1 MVESAAEFRK
11 NSFSDEDSAT
21 LAKVSALYQNVAD
34 DAVSAGDSASFI
46 ISQIKAF
53 NIEAD
58 NAIDIVNAVN
68 AVSNNFAVS
77 SSDISSAL
85 TKTSSAM
92 SVLGNDFQHT
102 IGLVTAGTEIMT
114 GQAGKVARGLRTI
127 GNRFADAAQQAD
139 SIEYSVGGVTKSLS
153 LLDETTG
160 DIKSTFDIFQ
170 GLKSDWDAM
179 TNSEKQALAI
189 AYAGQTQFEVF
200 SAVMNNFQTAVD
212 ATSTAFDSAG
222 SAMQENQKYMDSVA
236 AKENQL
242 KAEFEDF
249 SNRVLSKELVT
260 GFLNAGQAA
269 LSFANNDV
277 GAAIVRVAGLSA
289 GAFALVGIL
298 GQVAKSIKDVM
309 SAATSIGSL
318 TTTIGQIAA
327 VVGLVVAAVTAVVEI
342 VRAIREEIEKHSYEY
357 LIDQY
362 HQLSEAADE
371 LAQKLETAKQ
381 KLDELNQTQVA
392 DRGSA
397 WQEENNLLQQQ
408 IEGYEYLLRLK
419 REQAEMARAEAF
431 EADVKT
437 DITPVLYGSITTT
450 KNQHSDVA
458 NQRNMDKVFGFAE
471 LASYR
476 SDAWMA
482 LHPELGDETTKLT
495 TEQLSALTQSY
506 DTTREAL
513 DSLKSA
519 FTELFM
525 DEELQLEMTEALE
538 TGDLD
543 TYYDL
548 VEKRLKKVGIELD
561 NNKMSADEYM
571 QSQAKNL
578 NTMALQL
585 KDVIITSG
593 TLTKAQQEEIDGYI
607 STNKERYEYVKSL
620 TSQNEAQ
627 KQFATGYEN
636 FARNIAQ
643 YNVSN
648 GLMSVGEAAQY
659 LANSLGLP
667 IDSAIQLVN
676 NLDGIDS
683 SVKVSKIDFEE
694 AADGTIT
701 YKDALYYLNNAFSE
715 IESRGRLSVN
725 TLEAIGEQFS
735 DVDGIENYIDALS
748 KTDLTAD
755 EFRNTLAE
763 LLDAKV
769 NQIAETGNMTDADSQ
784 LINSLIS
791 VIGQT
796 DRAKSAL
803 LALKDSAFASGNGLQ
818 YVRLY
823 ANMLSGMGLDT
834 SGILAGL
841 NSIAVGAYETLE
853 ALNRLQALERWS
865 TKYRETSPGSGIWV
879 PIRYSTTGPGGGG
892 GGTTTP
898 TGSGGGGT
906 KTDKELERLKDIVS
920 LRESELDLMEKQDKP
935 YDERIRKI
943 KEIQDALHDQAQY
956 MRSIGASQEEIN
968 KLSSKWWSLQKDINN
983 LLKEAAE
990 AAKDALQKQA
1000 DDIESAF
1007 AYAIKMAQKEMDAIN
1022 EKYDKQLDDIEKAND
1037 ELQKQITLEEK
1048 LKAIAEAKS
1057 KKLYVYKDGRFQYV
1071 DDIDAI
1077 NEAQSDYEEFLREKN
1092 IESQKEQ
1099 IEADRKAE
1107 LAIWEQWVTNWQN
1120 VTDSYKDAQDRLLA
1134 EQVLGI
1140 SFEASNWAQ
1149 RLGNAEDFKI
1159 KYAAIMAEIAELQK
1173 QIDSA
1178 GGVSYDPNVDYSA
1191 LMEKATSKEEFEYL
1205 AAMRDAKA
1213 KDMGVDYKQAGYRT
1227 NEQIRK
1233 EKGFAKGTLNAPAG
1247 LSLVGEEGPEL
1258 RVLQKGDAIFPADMT
1273 KNLWEWG
1280 KIPPSAFKLSNI
1292 WGGGE
1297 TKQQYIFNIDN
1308 LSLPDVTDAPSLLSG
1323 LKRMAY
1329 QRAFGRA

>member
-1 MVESAAEFRK
+1 
-11 NSFSDEDSAT
+11 
-21 LAKVSALYQNVAD
+21 
-34 DAVSAGDSASFI
+34 
-46 ISQIKAF
+46 
-53 NIEAD
+53 
-58 NAIDIVNAVN
+58 
-68 AVSNNFAVS
+68 
-77 SSDISSAL
+77 
-85 TKTSSAM
+85 M

-189 AYAGQTQFEVF
+189 TYAGQTQFEVF
-200 SAVMNNFQTAVD
+200 AAVMNNFQTAVD

-260 GFLNAGQAA
+260 GFLSAGQAA

-277 GAAIVRVAGLSA
+277 GAAIVRIAGLSA

-298 GQVAKSIKDVM
+298 GQVAKAIKGVM

-318 TTTIGQIAA
+318 ATTIGQIAT

-342 VRAIREEIEKHSYEY
+342 VRAINTAIEQSRYDY

-362 HQLSEAADE
+362 HQLSDEAEE
-371 LAQKLETAKQ
+371 LSNNLETTKQ
-381 KLDELNQTQVA
+381 KLQELNETPAYERGEAWEKENQELREQIEAYEFLLELKERDAALAREKAMKADVVSGVQVSGVGEGIYSKV
-392 DRGSA
+392 DMETGMGDISDIIGSA
-397 WQEENNLLQQQ
+397 QLV
-408 IEGYEYLLRLK
+408 GFRTDEYMEK
-419 REQAEMARAEAF
+419 
-431 EADVKT
+431 
-437 DITPVLYGSITTT
+437 
-450 KNQHSDVA
+450 
-458 NQRNMDKVFGFAE
+458 
-471 LASYR
+471 
-476 SDAWMA
+476 
-482 LHPELGDETTKLT
+482 HPELAGNK
-495 TEQLSALTQSY
+495 A
-506 DTTREAL
+506 
-513 DSLKSA
+513 A
-519 FTELFM
+519 FTEEQIKAITAEYENEEDAVRALSKAFQELY
-525 DEELQLEMTEALE
+525 DEATVKKIDEAILA
-538 TGDLD
+538 GDFDKALA
-543 TYYDL
+543 L
-548 VEKRLKKVGIELD
+548 RKKGLYQIGITFGEVVQ
-561 NNKMSADEYM
+561 SSEEYM
-571 QSQAKNL
+571 QSQMQSASNL
-578 NTMALQL
+578 NSMLFKATNVGKQL
-585 KDVIITSG
+585 T
-593 TLTKAQQEEIDGYI
+593 TAQQESIDDFI
-607 STNKERYEYVKSL
+607 SSNKERYEYIIDLGEEASD
-620 TSQNEAQ
+620 TEQRFAQ
-627 KQFATGYEN
+627 KYESFAKQL
-636 FARNIAQ
+636 AS

-648 GLMSVGEAAQY
+648 NIMSTGEAVQY
-659 LANSLGLP
+659 LVNSLGLP
-667 IDSAIQLVN
+667 LDSAIELTN
-676 NLDGIDS
+676 GIYGIS
-683 SVKVSKIDFEE
+683 ESAKVTKDDFEE
-694 AADGTIT
+694 LADGTVSYIDAMT
-701 YKDALYYLNNAFSE
+701 KCQRAISEFNDTGKLSETTLKDIADEFA
-715 IESRGRLSVN
+715 
-725 TLEAIGEQFS
+725 
-735 DVDGIENYIDALS
+735 DVDGIDNYIDKLS
-748 KTDLTAD
+748 SADLTA
-755 EFRNTLAE
+755 EELEETLYA
-763 LLDAKV
+763 LMQAKIDVMLATDNFSNGLVGEIIQFV
-769 NQIAETGNMTDADSQ
+769 NEQNASEATRKA
-784 LINSLIS
+784 
-791 VIGQT
+791 
-796 DRAKSAL
+796 
-803 LALKDSAFASGNGLQ
+803 LALYALQKMLANKEKLTTSA
-818 YVRLY
+818 
-823 ANMLSGMGLDT
+823 
-834 SGILAGL
+834 
-841 NSIAVGAYETLE
+841 SIE
-853 ALNRLQALERWS
+853 NLQALALAAGQTS
-865 TKYRETSPGSGIWV
+865 LVIQQLAIALKYFNLAKDA
-879 PIRYSTTGPGGGG
+879 TGAYAGLYTANYEQALKAAQALAKNV
-892 GGTTTP
+892 GTTSGSDTDDRTSP

-906 KTDKELERLKDIVS
+906 KTDKELERLKNIVS

-935 YDERIRKI
+935 YDERIRKM
-943 KEIQDALHDQAQY
+943 KEIQDALHDQAEHI
-956 MRSIGASQEEIN
+956 RKTTNNLEDIN
-968 KLSSKWWSLQKDINN
+968 KLSSKWWSIQKDINN

-990 AAKDALQKQA
+990 AAKDVLQKQA

-1007 AYAIKMAQKEMDAIN
+1007 DYAIKMAQKEMDAIN
-1022 EKYDKQLDDIEKAND
+1022 EKYDKQLEDIENAND
-1037 ELQKQITLEEK
+1037 ALQKQITLEEK

-1071 DDIDAI
+1071 DDVDAI

-1140 SFEASNWAQ
+1140 SFEANNWAH

-1159 KYAAIMAEIAELQK
+1159 KYAAIMAEIAQLQS
-1173 QIDSA
+1173 QIDS

-1213 KDMGVDYKQAGYRT
+1213 KDMGVDYTKAGYRT
-1227 NEQIRK
+1227 NEQLRQ
-1233 EKGFAKGTLNAPAG
+1233 EKGFARGTLNAPAG

-1258 RVLQKGDAIFPADMT
+1258 RVLQKGDAIFSADMT

-1280 KIPPSAFKLSNI
+1280 KIPPSAFKLSKM

-1297 TKQQYIFNIDN
+1297 TSQQYVFNIDN
-1308 LSLPDVTDAPSLLSG
+1308 LSLPGVTDAPSLLSG

>member
-92 SVLGNDFQHT
+92 GVLGNDFQHT

-189 AYAGQTQFEVF
+189 TYAGQTQFEVF
-200 SAVMNNFQTAVD
+200 AAVMNNFQTAVD

-222 SAMQENQKYMDSVA
+222 SAMQENEKYMDSVA

-277 GAAIVRVAGLSA
+277 GAAIVRIAGLSA

-298 GQVAKSIKDVM
+298 GQVAKAIKGVM

-327 VVGLVVAAVTAVVEI
+327 VIGLVVAAVTAVVEI
-342 VRAIREEIEKHSYEY
+342 VRAINNAIEANKYENLIAQYHELNQEVVELSENLATAKQRLEELNSVSIADRTSEWETETEALREQIEAYEFLLELKKQAAAEKLAAAMQADVITGVKVSQVADAIYSKVNPETGLGQISDVIGSGY
-357 LIDQY
+357 LIDY
-362 HQLSEAADE
+362 RDAEYMAA
-371 LAQKLETAKQ
+371 
-381 KLDELNQTQVA
+381 
-392 DRGSA
+392 
-397 WQEENNLLQQQ
+397 
-408 IEGYEYLLRLK
+408 
-419 REQAEMARAEAF
+419 
-431 EADVKT
+431 
-437 DITPVLYGSITTT
+437 
-450 KNQHSDVA
+450 
-458 NQRNMDKVFGFAE
+458 
-471 LASYR
+471 
-476 SDAWMA
+476 
-482 LHPELGDETTKLT
+482 HPELDGNKAAFTT
-495 TEQLSALTQSY
+495 QQIVALTKEYENQKEAVQALSVAFGELY
-506 DTTREAL
+506 SESDLEAINAAIVAGDTEEAL
-513 DSLKSA
+513 RLRAEKLKLIGIT
-519 FTELFM
+519 F
-525 DEELQLEMTEALE
+525 EETSQT
-538 TGDLD
+538 
-543 TYYDL
+543 
-548 VEKRLKKVGIELD
+548 
-561 NNKMSADEYM
+561 ADEYM
-571 QSQAKNL
+571 TQQAEVARDLSQAIDKATESNYNL
-578 NTMALQL
+578 TA
-585 KDVIITSG
+585 
-593 TLTKAQQEEIDGYI
+593 AQKEEIDEYV
-607 STNKERYEYVKSL
+607 SANKERYQYVKSL
-620 TSQNEAQ
+620 DNQTEAQ
-627 KQFATGYEN
+627 STFAKAYES
-636 FARNIAQ
+636 FAHDVAR
-643 YNVSN
+643 YNVDS
-648 GLMSVGEAAQY
+648 GLMSVGEAAIY
-659 LANSLGLP
+659 LGNTLGLAEDDVNALQ
-667 IDSAIQLVN
+667 IAIYN
-676 NLDGIDS
+676 IDS
-683 SVKVSKIDFEE
+683 SSM
-694 AADGTIT
+694 
-701 YKDALYYLNNAFSE
+701 YKLMNDAIKAGNGL
-715 IESRGRLSVN
+715 
-725 TLEAIGEQFS
+725 
-735 DVDGIENYIDALS
+735 
-748 KTDLTAD
+748 DLV
-755 EFRNTLAE
+755 RRYAE
-763 LLDAKV
+763 LLGG
-769 NQIAETGNMTDADSQ
+769 T
-784 LINSLIS
+784 
-791 VIGQT
+791 
-796 DRAKSAL
+796 
-803 LALKDSAFASGNGLQ
+803 
-818 YVRLY
+818 
-823 ANMLSGMGLDT
+823 GLDV

-841 NSIAVGAYETLE
+841 NNIANTAAGAYS
-853 ALNRLQALERWS
+853 ALYQLKVLAAG
-865 TKYRETSPGSGIWV
+865 GSGSLFLEEWELDENGLYVKKKNPWDLPTIDI
-879 PIRYSTTGPGGGG
+879 PTGGPS
-892 GGTTTP
+892 
-898 TGSGGGGT
+898 GSGGGGT
-906 KTDKELERLKDIVS
+906 KTDKELERLKNIVS

-935 YDERIRKI
+935 YDERIRKM
-943 KEIQDALHDQAQY
+943 KEIQDALHDQAQHI
-956 MRSIGASQEEIN
+956 RKTTNNLEDIN
-968 KLSSKWWSLQKDINN
+968 KLSSKWWSIQKNINN

-1037 ELQKQITLEEK
+1037 ALQKQITLEEK

-1159 KYAAIMAEIAELQK
+1159 KYAAIMAEIAQLQSK
-1173 QIDSA
+1173 IDS

-1213 KDMGVDYKQAGYRT
+1213 KDMGVDYTKAGYRT
-1227 NEQIRK
+1227 NEQLRR
-1233 EKGFAKGTLNAPAG
+1233 EKGYARGTLNASGG

-1280 KIPPSAFKLSNI
+1280 KIPPSALKLSKI

-1297 TKQQYIFNIDN
+1297 TSQQYVFNIDN